1 MVAGAGAALF
11 GLDVRVEVEVHQRVD
26 LGRHF
31 EHDVAA
37 VPSVA
42 AVGPAEGLELFAQD
56 GTAAVAAV
64 ARLQVQDD
72 AIDEP

>member
-1 MVAGAGAALF
+1 MDRPVEPDRATTSPAST
-11 GLDVRVEVEVHQRVD
+11 VR
-26 LGRHF
+26 
-31 EHDVAA
+31 
-37 VPSVA
+37 
-42 AVGPAEGLELFAQD
+42 PAEGLELFAQD